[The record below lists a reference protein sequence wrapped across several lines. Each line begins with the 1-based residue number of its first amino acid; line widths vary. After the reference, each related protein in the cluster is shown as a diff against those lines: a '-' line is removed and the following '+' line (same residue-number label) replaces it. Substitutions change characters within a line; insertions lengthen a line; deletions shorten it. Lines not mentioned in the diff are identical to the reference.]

1 MKVIISPAKS
11 LDFDASLPTEDY
23 SMPLFLDKASN
34 INEVLRKKTPNQL
47 SKLMGISNNLA
58 ELNWERNQAFEK
70 QFTPQNARPAIFTF
84 SGEVYQG
91 LDAFHLNKNEL
102 DYLQKNTYILSGQYG
117 ILRPLDLMQAYR
129 LEMGTTLRIGSSKN
143 LYDYWKKNLTA
154 FLETQ
159 FSNED
164 ILVNLASN
172 EYSKAIDLK
181 KVSATVYSPIF
192 KDWKNDQLKVISF
205 FAKKAR
211 GMMLRYMA
219 QNSISTASDLLGFN
233 AEGYHYSAEH
243 TKNEFEPVFVR

>member
-11 LDFDASLPTEDY
+11 LDFDTSLPTEDY

-34 INEVLRKKTPNQL
+34 INEVLKKKTPKQI

-70 QFTPQNARPAIFTF
+70 PFTPQNARPAIFTF
-84 SGEVYQG
+84 SGDVYQG
-91 LDAFHLNKNEL
+91 LDAFNLNKNQL
-102 DYLQKNTYILSGQYG
+102 DYLQKTTYILSGQYG
-117 ILRPLDLMQAYR
+117 MLRPLDLMQAYR
-129 LEMGTTLRIGSSKN
+129 LEMGTSLRIGSSKN

-181 KVSATVYSPIF
+181 KLTAKVYSPVF

-219 QNSISTASDLLGFN
+219 ENNINTAADLLGFD
-233 AEGYHYSAEH
+233 AEGYHYSVEH
-243 TKNEFEPVFVR
+243 TKSEFEPVFVR